1 MGIINVLDSTVY
13 NRIAAGEV
21 VQQPS
26 SVVKE
31 LIENCIDAGATEI
44 TVEIKDGGIKEI
56 FVKDNGFGMSSI
68 DLKTA
73 FLPHT
78 TSKVKTVDDLDT
90 VSTLGFRGEALASIA
105 SVAHVVAKSRDNSSD
120 IGSKIEIRGGDFSEI
135 EPTSCPVGTEISVR
149 NLFFNTPARAKFLR
163 KPFQEEADVLNVVQ
177 KTAFSNPFISITF
190 VSDDKIV
197 FRTTGEGLHSAIKS
211 IYGIEISNSCIPVD
225 YKKGNLSVTG
235 FVCNPSM
242 TKPNRNYQTI
252 IINGRY
258 VKDFAFSASISN
270 AFGDRLMKR
279 CFPIFVLDLIIPF
292 DSVDVNVH
300 PAKTEVRFKKPSE
313 IYAVAYNAV
322 KKALESLENASNI
335 GLSDIFYAENGIKNK
350 IKENDAIIYEKQ
362 NTLSNTNSSEQ
373 SSCKKSNLFDTYI
386 SRIENTNS
394 QKLAESNSINYSL
407 IKKLLNENTQ
417 IDPNTTENYNTPNDK
432 QNEETLIY
440 YDDTDKNDYG
450 VLGQIFDCYL
460 LVKVKNSLIIIDQ
473 HAAHERL
480 LFDELTQKTNNK
492 EIAIQQ
498 LLLPYV
504 RTFSQSEY
512 VRISDISNE
521 LCSLGFEIE
530 EFGKNT
536 IKVSSIPLILTGI
549 KFDDFFDGFLSDFD
563 NKSDFSY
570 ADLLRDKLAMR
581 ACRSAIKAGDSL
593 SETQIKSI
601 IKQIIDTNMT
611 LQCPHGRPI
620 CIKFSKKDLEKMFK
634 RIV

>member
-1 MGIINVLDSTVY
+1 MGNINVLDSSVY

-31 LIENCIDAGATEI
+31 LIENCIDAGANEI

-56 FVKDNGFGMSSI
+56 FVKDNGSGMSAV

-73 FLPHT
+73 FLPHA
-78 TSKVKTVDDLDT
+78 TSKVKTIDDLDT

-105 SVAHVVAKSRDNSSD
+105 SVAHVIAKSRDNSSD
-120 IGSKIEIRGGDFSEI
+120 IGSKIEIRGGDYSEI
-135 EPTSCPVGTEISVR
+135 EPTSCPIGTEISVR

-163 KPFQEEADVLNVVQ
+163 KPFQEEADVLSVVQ
-177 KTAFSNPFISITF
+177 KTAFSNPFISITYL
-190 VSDDKIV
+190 SDNKMV
-197 FRTTGEGLHSAIKS
+197 FRTTGEGLLSAIKS
-211 IYGIEISNSCIPVD
+211 IYGIEISNACIPVD
-225 YKKGNLSVTG
+225 YKKGNLSITG
-235 FVCNPSM
+235 FVCNPST

-279 CFPIFVLDLIIPF
+279 CFPIFVLDLVIPF

-313 IYAVAYNAV
+313 IYSLAYNAV
-322 KKALESLENASNI
+322 KKALESLETASNI
-335 GLSDIFYAENGIKNK
+335 GLSDIFNT
-350 IKENDAIIYEKQ
+350 KETGDEAPKSDTVIQETQ
-362 NTLSNTNSSEQ
+362 NFTFNTHSSPQ
-373 SSCKKSNLFDTYI
+373 STYKKSTLFDTYI
-386 SRIENTNS
+386 SSNENTNS
-394 QKLAESNSINYSL
+394 YKLAESNGINYSL

-417 IDPNTTENYNTPNDK
+417 TDSNTIENSNAYNNTDDEK
-432 QNEETLIY
+432 LLIS
-440 YDDTDKNDYG
+440 DSTDNCDYG

-473 HAAHERL
+473 HAAYERL

-492 EIAIQQ
+492 ERAVQQ

-536 IKVSSIPLILTGI
+536 IKVSSIPLVLTGI
-549 KFDDFFDGFLSDFD
+549 KFDEFFDGFLSDFD

-601 IKQIIDTNMT
+601 IKQIVDTNMT

-620 CIKFSKKDLEKMFK
+620 CIRFSKKDLEKMFK